1 MTYLVIGEPCV
12 DLIHKDNGSIEH
24 SYGGVLYSIISLAVL
39 SSASDVIRPLMNIG
53 EDEYENI
60 TSILKNY
67 PKIQLDGINKVS
79 HPTKKVHLFLTNY
92 GSGKKAKIEH
102 SDADTYTLGFERIQ
116 PFLDSADAMLINM
129 VSGVDISLDT
139 LKKIRG
145 EFKGFMHIDIHNLV
159 MRTNERG
166 FREHTNLP
174 DWREWCTNSDTVQM
188 NEFEVSIISRE
199 KRNDY
204 EIAEEILINLNKEMK
219 GIVVTRGKL
228 GVSGFTKK
236 EKSFGGEKFFD
247 LDKHDVPAVENP
259 KFVDTTGCGDV
270 FGASFT
276 ADYSRLKDFKKA
288 LHFATRIASYK
299 TSLSGIHELSKLK

>member
-1 MTYLVIGEPCV
+1 MNYLVIGEPCV

-39 SSASDVIRPLMNIG
+39 SAAGDTIRPLMNLG
-53 EDEYENI
+53 EDEYDNI

-67 PKIQLDGINKVS
+67 PKIQLDGINKVT
-79 HPTKKVHLFLTNY
+79 HPTKKVHLFLSNY

-102 SDADTYTLGFERIQ
+102 SGTDSYTIPFENIQ
-116 PFLDSADAMLINM
+116 PFLENADTLLINM
-129 VSGVDISLDT
+129 VSGVDISLET
-139 LKKIRG
+139 LKKIRQ
-145 EFKGFMHIDIHNLV
+145 EFKGFIHIDIHNLV
-159 MRTNERG
+159 MRTNAEG

-188 NEFEVSIISRE
+188 NEFEVGVMSRE

-236 EKSFGGEKFFD
+236 EKSFGGENFFD
-247 LDKHDVPAVENP
+247 LDKIDVPAVENP
-259 KFVDTTGCGDV
+259 RFVDTTGCGDV

-276 ADYSRLKDFKKA
+276 VDITRTKDFKKA

-299 TSLSGIHELSKLK
+299 TSFSGIHELHKLK

>member
-1 MTYLVIGEPCV
+1 MIYLVIGEPCV

-39 SSASDVIRPLMNIG
+39 SPAGDVIRPLMNLG
-53 EDEYENI
+53 EDEYDNI

-67 PKIQLDGINKVS
+67 PKIQLDGINKVA
-79 HPTKKVHLFLTNY
+79 HPTKKVHLFLSNY

-102 SDADTYTLGFERIQ
+102 SDAGTYTLSYESIQ
-116 PFLDSADAMLINM
+116 PFLGDAGTLLVNM
-129 VSGVDISLDT
+129 VSGVDISLET
-139 LKKIRG
+139 LKKIRR
-145 EFKGFMHIDIHNLV
+145 EFKGFIHIDIHNLV
-159 MRTNERG
+159 MRTNAEG

-188 NEFEVSIISRE
+188 NEFEVSVMSRE

-219 GIVVTRGKL
+219 GIVVTKGKL

-236 EKSFGGEKFFD
+236 EKSYGGENFFD
-247 LDKHDVPAVENP
+247 LDKLEVPAVENP

-276 ADYSRLKDFKKA
+276 ADFSRTKDFKKA
-288 LHFATRIASYK
+288 LHYATRIASYK
-299 TSLSGIHELSKLK
+299 TSFSGIHELHKLK